1 MVTGEPQCVHH
12 TALCSTKEDRERI
25 EHAANSLQPPAPVEA
40 RSAPSS
46 IHYTGPHLTPRVF
59 APDEPALLFMGSPAP
74 PTAHVQPRQQVASTE
89 VEDENDDGEDEGD
102 CGAKDKRLP
111 DGLASPPIPPSLDS
125 SSNYATSPGLAHP
138 PVPAGS
144 RHTRAASPLF
154 TITQLG
160 VDCPLVDSKR
170 QLKMYRVWM
179 QGKFHG
185 LPLALERDTGAP

>member
-12 TALCSTKEDRERI
+12 TALCSTQEDRERI

-138 PVPAGS
+138 TRPRGIPTYSGCLTSVHHYATWCRLSAARGQQATAQNVPRLDAG
-144 RHTRAASPLF
+144 
-154 TITQLG
+154 
-160 VDCPLVDSKR
+160 
-170 QLKMYRVWM
+170 
-179 QGKFHG
+179 
-185 LPLALERDTGAP
+185 

>member
-1 MVTGEPQCVHH
+1 MSRQASRQTMSFLVLRASFAIC
-12 TALCSTKEDRERI
+12 EDRERI

-40 RSAPSS
+40 
-46 IHYTGPHLTPRVF
+46 H
-59 APDEPALLFMGSPAP
+59 EPALLFMGSPAP

-138 PVPAGS
+138 TRPRGIPTYSGCLTSVHHYATWCRLSARGQQATAQNVPRLDAG
-144 RHTRAASPLF
+144 
-154 TITQLG
+154 
-160 VDCPLVDSKR
+160 
-170 QLKMYRVWM
+170 
-179 QGKFHG
+179 
-185 LPLALERDTGAP
+185 